1 MLFALSAA
9 SSLHTQCV
17 MPRNPGFEDLC
28 PIENLKIY
36 EILYLVNLH
45 LMKDW
50 EHTWACEGQRGCY
63 DGHNPTGT
71 VSHNVNITAKRNQ
84 SCDWKNTNL
93 SR

>member
-1 MLFALSAA
+1 
-9 SSLHTQCV
+9 
-17 MPRNPGFEDLC
+17 
-28 PIENLKIY
+28 
-36 EILYLVNLH
+36 
-45 LMKDW
+45 MKDW
-50 EHTWACEGQRGCY
+50 EHTRACEGQRGCY